1 MGQSSAGYSFHDLH
15 PETSRFLDDV
25 IDGLSRPQKALPPK
39 YFYDARGCELF
50 EAICGLPE
58 YYLTRTETALMRD
71 RRGDMARRLGPR
83 CAVVE
88 YGSGS
93 GRKTRLLIEALD
105 PVAYVAID
113 IAGGQLRETAASL
126 ARDFPGL
133 PVLAVCADYS
143 HPFELPDVGGPA
155 ARRRIVYFPGSTI
168 GNFTAA
174 EAAGFLGNA
183 GRLAGAGGGLLIG
196 VDLKKDAALLDAAY
210 NDAQGIT
217 AEFNLNLIARV
228 NRELGADFE
237 LSAFRHS
244 AFYDAAL
251 GRIEMHLVSLREQ
264 TVTIRGYRFRL
275 RAGETIH
282 TENSCKYSVREFQDL
297 ARGAGLEPVEC
308 WMDAEQ
314 LFSVHYLA
322 VPGHPAD

>member
-1 MGQSSAGYSFHDLH
+1 MGQSSAGYSFHDLY
-15 PETSRFLDDV
+15 PETGRFLDDV
-25 IDGLSRPQKALPPK
+25 IDGLSRTQKALPPK

-50 EAICGLPE
+50 EAICGVPE

-71 RRGDMARRLGPR
+71 QGGEMARRLGPR
-83 CAVVE
+83 CAVIE

-93 GRKTRLLIEALD
+93 GNKTRLLIEALD

-113 IAGGQLRETAASL
+113 IAGRQLRETAAGL

-143 HPFELPDVGGPA
+143 RPLALPDIGGPA

-168 GNFTAA
+168 GNFTVA
-174 EAAGFLGNA
+174 EAADFLRNA
-183 GRLAGAGGGLLIG
+183 GRLASAGGGLLIG

-210 NDAQGIT
+210 NDARGVT

-228 NRELGADFE
+228 NRELGADFD

-244 AFYDAAL
+244 AYYDATL
-251 GRIEMHLVSLREQ
+251 GRIEMHLVSVREQ
-264 TVTIRGYRFRL
+264 TVTIDGRRFHL

-297 ARGAGLEPVEC
+297 ARRAGLEPVEC

-314 LFSVHYLA
+314 LFGVHYLA
-322 VPGHPAD
+322 VPQ

>member
-50 EAICGLPE
+50 EAICGVPE

-71 RRGDMARRLGPR
+71 QGGEMARRLGPR
-83 CAVVE
+83 CAVIE

-93 GRKTRLLIEALD
+93 GNKTRLLIEALD

-113 IAGGQLRETAASL
+113 IAGGQLRETAAGL

-133 PVLAVCADYS
+133 PVLAICADYS
-143 HPFELPDVGGPA
+143 RPLALPEIGGAA

-168 GNFTAA
+168 GNFTVA
-174 EAAGFLGNA
+174 EAADFLRHA
-183 GRLAGAGGGLLIG
+183 GRCAGAGGGLLIG

-210 NDAQGIT
+210 NDTQGVTAQ
-217 AEFNLNLIARV
+217 FNLNLIARV
-228 NRELGADFE
+228 NRELGADFD

-244 AFYDAAL
+244 AYYDAAL
-251 GRIEMHLVSLREQ
+251 GRIEMHLVSVRQQ
-264 TVTIRGYRFRL
+264 TVTIAGRRFRL

-322 VPGHPAD
+322 V

>member
-1 MGQSSAGYSFHDLH
+1 MQQPSRFAFHDLR
-15 PETSRFLDDV
+15 PDTGSFLDDV
-25 IDGLSRPQKALPPK
+25 IDGLSRPRKALPPK

-50 EAICGLPE
+50 EAICGVPE

-71 RRGDMARRLGPR
+71 RGGEMARRLGPR
-83 CAVVE
+83 CTVIE

-93 GRKTRLLIEALD
+93 GSKTRLLIEALD
-105 PVAYVAID
+105 PIAYVAID
-113 IAGGQLRETAASL
+113 IAGRQLRETAAGL

-143 HPFELPDVGGPA
+143 RPLALPEIRGPA

-168 GNFTAA
+168 GNFTVA
-174 EAAGFLGNA
+174 EAAEFLGNA
-183 GRLAGAGGGLLIG
+183 SRLAGAGGGLLIG

-210 NDAQGIT
+210 NDAQGVT

-228 NRELGADFE
+228 NRELGADFD

-251 GRIEMHLVSLREQ
+251 GRIEMHLVSLRQQ
-264 TVTIRGYRFRL
+264 TVTINGRRFQL

-322 VPGHPAD
+322 V